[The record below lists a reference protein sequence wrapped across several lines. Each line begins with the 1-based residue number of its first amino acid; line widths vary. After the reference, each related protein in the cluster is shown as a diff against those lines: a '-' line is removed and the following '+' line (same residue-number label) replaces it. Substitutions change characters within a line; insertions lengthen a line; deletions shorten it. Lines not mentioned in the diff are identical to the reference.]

1 MSARI
6 ALLALALSN
15 LTACTVRVVD
25 FTAISTKNVAVAGE
39 QGPRIK
45 GKDCGFFVAPSMKEA
60 IDDALEKAGPGYDM
74 LVDGVVYQS
83 NNFLLCYKIEG
94 TPVKSKGGAQ

>member
-1 MSARI
+1 MR
-6 ALLALALSN
+6 LALTALVLSG
-15 LTACTVRVVD
+15 LTGCTVRVVD
-25 FTAISTKNVAVAGE
+25 FTAISTKNVMISGE

-45 GKDCGFFVAPSMKEA
+45 GKDCGFASPPSMKEA

-83 NNFLLCYKIEG
+83 NNFMMCYFVEG
-94 TPVKSKGGAQ
+94 PPVKSKGAAQ